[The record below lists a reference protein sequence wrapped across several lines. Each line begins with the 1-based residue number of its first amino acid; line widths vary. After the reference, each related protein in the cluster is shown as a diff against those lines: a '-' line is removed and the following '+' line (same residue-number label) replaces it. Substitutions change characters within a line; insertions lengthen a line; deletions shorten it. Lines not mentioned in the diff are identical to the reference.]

1 MCRPNERGRRGKGP
15 RVALLRLSHVKEAGM
30 KSIRIYARN
39 AERIRRLC
47 IEYKL
52 TAAEL
57 VEILLDNITGQ
68 ELKLF
73 R

>member
-1 MCRPNERGRRGKGP
+1 
-15 RVALLRLSHVKEAGM
+15 M
-30 KSIRIYARN
+30 KTVRIYARC

-47 IEYKL
+47 IEYHM

-68 ELKLF
+68 ELRLF

>member
-1 MCRPNERGRRGKGP
+1 
-15 RVALLRLSHVKEAGM
+15 M

-73 R
+73 RL